1 VIEDQLKGLRPVAL
15 IHEACNGCAECVK
28 VCPVA
33 AIQGQPGQLHVVDPA
48 KCVGCRACAD
58 ICPIHVIEMQP
69 KTGKTAVKV

>member
-1 VIEDQLKGLRPVAL
+1 
-15 IHEACNGCAECVK
+15 
-28 VCPVA
+28 
-33 AIQGQPGQLHVVDPA
+33 LHVVDPA